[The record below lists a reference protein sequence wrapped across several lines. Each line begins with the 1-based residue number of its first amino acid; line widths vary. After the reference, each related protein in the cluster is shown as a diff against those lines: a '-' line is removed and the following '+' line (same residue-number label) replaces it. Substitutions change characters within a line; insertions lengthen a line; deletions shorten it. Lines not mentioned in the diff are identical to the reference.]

1 MKFLS
6 STSRLRKSTFGI
18 LKYFLVLGIQDNYY
32 EVKERESANLTF
44 WKPETR
50 WKFGKFKG
58 HERCLSLKRG
68 YKNKLWNYLNSAV
81 VSVFHKLH
89 QVMEKQEN
97 KTLIRFSR
105 CHDDLRFKWQA
116 QTFSQLNKCIQR
128 ALGNRRIVEIDIL
141 LAQNP
146 CEEQICVL

>member
-1 MKFLS
+1 
-6 STSRLRKSTFGI
+6 
-18 LKYFLVLGIQDNYY
+18 
-32 EVKERESANLTF
+32 
-44 WKPETR
+44 
-50 WKFGKFKG
+50 
-58 HERCLSLKRG
+58 
-68 YKNKLWNYLNSAV
+68 
-81 VSVFHKLH
+81 
-89 QVMEKQEN
+89 MEKQEN

>member
-1 MKFLS
+1 M
-6 STSRLRKSTFGI
+6 FGI

-32 EVKERESANLTF
+32 EVKERESTNLTF

-58 HERCLSLKRG
+58 SERCLSLKRG

-89 QVMEKQEN
+89 RVMEKQEN

-128 ALGNRRIVEIDIL
+128 ALRNRRIVEIDIL

>member
-1 MKFLS
+1 M
-6 STSRLRKSTFGI
+6 FGI
-18 LKYFLVLGIQDNYY
+18 LKYFLVLRIQENYY

-58 HERCLSLKRG
+58 SERCLSLKGG

-89 QVMEKQEN
+89 RVMEKQEN

-105 CHDDLRFKWQA
+105 CHDNLRFKWQA
-116 QTFSQLNKCIQR
+116 QTFLQLNKCIQR
-128 ALGNRRIVEIDIL
+128 TLGNRRIVEIDIL

-146 CEEQICVL
+146 CEQQICVL